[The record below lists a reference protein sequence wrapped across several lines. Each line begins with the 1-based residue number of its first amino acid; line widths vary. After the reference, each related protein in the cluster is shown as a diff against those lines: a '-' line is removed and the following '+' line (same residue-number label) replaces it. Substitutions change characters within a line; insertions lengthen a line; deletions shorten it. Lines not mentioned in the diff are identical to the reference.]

1 MPTLILSITVGVNTS
16 PLAGTEGGKF
26 SSAMIR
32 ERLLREE
39 AASEGTIKVN
49 ETDSSEVFDVYGS
62 SEERLV
68 GFVEAMRG
76 EGFELTVSDLQCL
89 FRRGAHDPNTLEE
102 PWEEFVVH
110 APLDFLGEVI
120 EAIARR
126 CGSLVDTSEVDG
138 EVRAVFHV
146 PTRSLRGFGE
156 ELVNVTRGFGVF
168 TRDFLMYREKVDASC
183 KVDGPKGCLISSETG
198 EVVGYAL
205 SKLQGRGI
213 FYIKPH
219 DKVYAGMIVGEQ
231 ALQGDLEINVLKGKA
246 LSTMRASG
254 SDEAYQLSPPK
265 SMSLEG
271 MLGCLGR
278 DACVEVTPVSLRMR
292 KKILDTAARQKVA
305 MNQGSSS
312 SFKIL

>member
-1 MPTLILSITVGVNTS
+1 MPTLILSITIGVNTS
-16 PLAGTEGGKF
+16 PLAGTEGRKF

-49 ETDSSEVFDVYGS
+49 DTPSSEVFDVYGS

-68 GFVEAMRG
+68 GFMEAMRG

-89 FRRGAHDPNTLEE
+89 FRRGAGDPNTLEE
-102 PWEEFVVH
+102 PWEEVVVN
-110 APLDFLGEVI
+110 APLDFSGEVI
-120 EAIARR
+120 AAIARR
-126 CGSLVDTSEVDG
+126 RGSLVDTSEVDG
-138 EVRAVFHV
+138 EVRAVFYV

-183 KVDGPKGCLISSETG
+183 EIDGPKGCLISSETG

-205 SKLQGRGI
+205 SSLQGRGI

-219 DKVYAGMIVGEQ
+219 DKVYTGMIVGEN
-231 ALQGDLEINVLKGKA
+231 AVPEDSEINVIKGKA

-265 SMSLEG
+265 SMNLEG
-271 MLGCLGR
+271 MMGCLGR
-278 DACVEVTPVSLRMR
+278 DACVEVTPLSLRMR
-292 KKILDTAARQKVA
+292 KKILDAAARRAGA
-305 MNQGSSS
+305 MNQGTSSS
-312 SFKIL
+312 LKIL